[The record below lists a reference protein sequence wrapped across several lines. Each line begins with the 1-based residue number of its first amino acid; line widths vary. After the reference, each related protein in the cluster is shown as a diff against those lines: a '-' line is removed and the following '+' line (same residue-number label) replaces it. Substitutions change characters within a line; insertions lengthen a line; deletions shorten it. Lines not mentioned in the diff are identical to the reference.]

1 MVQNFDLLMILH
13 NYLKLNN
20 YFFLNK
26 IHSKGTKE
34 L

>member
-1 MVQNFDLLMILH
+1 MIQNFDLLMILH
-13 NYLKLNN
+13 NYLKLYNN
-20 YFFLNK
+20 NFLNK